1 ARIWSLDT
9 GTASAVMTGHQDEI
23 STVDWSPDGK
33 TIATGSFDKTI
44 RLFEPNGKF
53 RYVWS
58 HLPNQ
63 VMELK
68 FSPDSQRLLY
78 AYGSNSEPP
87 CGAGILDMIKGRQLV
102 AYAGHE
108 NSALCCAF
116 SKDGKE
122 AITGDVISRIRV
134 WNSTTGATRL
144 KLDGRGRTM
153 FTAGWSADGQAI
165 AWGVRVLTETI
176 DVPGPLNR
184 TFCLRNL

>member
-1 ARIWSLDT
+1 L
-9 GTASAVMTGHQDEI
+9 
-23 STVDWSPDGK
+23 
-33 TIATGSFDKTI
+33 
-44 RLFEPNGKF
+44 
-53 RYVWS
+53 
-58 HLPNQ
+58 
-63 VMELK
+63 
-68 FSPDSQRLLY
+68 RLLY

-87 CGAGILDMIKGRQLV
+87 VGAAILDMIKGRQLV

-153 FTAGWSADGQAI
+153 FTAGWSPDGQAI
-165 AWGVRVLTETI
+165 AWGVRALTETI
-176 DVPGPLNR
+176 DVPGPLDR
-184 TFCLRNL
+184 TFCLRNLDFGPPPDKTFMQQRARIGALSMGSDISETPVNVHKVIFVRSGQLV